1 MVGSLLLLS
10 LIRAKFSPIGT
21 LIAMAFAAGFFL
33 CSWLIRLSELCGLG
47 CAGKTGD
54 AIKAEEQQAMAKDS
68 VEMATAHAAA
78 ASAGNSH

>member
-1 MVGSLLLLS
+1 
-10 LIRAKFSPIGT
+10 
-21 LIAMAFAAGFFL
+21 
-33 CSWLIRLSELCGLG
+33 LIRLSELCGLG